1 MSGKERAPI
10 QGVAPQ
16 NADDRVR
23 TLAPSRLL
31 LVRHGESTW
40 NATRRIQGQLDPPLS
55 DRGLDQARELGERLA
70 GHQLAGFYC
79 SDLVRT
85 RQTAEEIAASLGIDP
100 VHEQGLREIALGA
113 WEGKT
118 RAELMEEFPALWERW
133 RREPSWDVVPGGEG
147 AHVFAGRVTSTLE
160 RIRERHPEGDVLC
173 VTHGGVIQVAI
184 LNVVGRGSQ
193 GVFPFLIENGS
204 LTVIQRSNGRSV
216 VTTVNDTCHLS

>member
-1 MSGKERAPI
+1 MSGKERTPI

-16 NADDRVR
+16 SADDRVR

-55 DRGLDQARELGERLA
+55 DRGLDQARELAERLA
-70 GHQLAGFYC
+70 GHQLAGFYS
-79 SDLVRT
+79 SDLART
-85 RQTAEEIAASLGIDP
+85 RQTADEIAATVGIEP
-100 VHEQGLREIALGA
+100 TLEQGLREIALGA

-118 RAELMEEFPALWERW
+118 RAELMDEFPELWERW
-133 RREPSWDVVPGGEG
+133 RREPTWDVVPGGEG
-147 AHVFAGRVTSTLE
+147 AEPFAE
-160 RIRERHPEGDVLC
+160 RITRTLNSIHERHPQGDVLC

-184 LNVVGRGSQ
+184 LNVVGRASHGI
-193 GVFPFLIENGS
+193 FPFLIENCS
-204 LTVIQRSNGRSV
+204 LTVIQSANGRSV

>member
-55 DRGLDQARELGERLA
+55 DRGLDQARELAERLA

-79 SDLVRT
+79 SDLART
-85 RQTAEEIAASLGIDP
+85 RQTADEIAATVGMKP
-100 VHEQGLREIALGA
+100 THEQGLREIALGA

-118 RAELMEEFPALWERW
+118 RAELMDEFPELWERW
-133 RREPSWDVVPGGEG
+133 RREPTWDVVPGGEG
-147 AHVFAGRVTSTLE
+147 AEPFAQRVTRTLGG
-160 RIRERHPEGDVLC
+160 IHERHPRGDVLC

-184 LNVVGRGSQ
+184 LNVVGRASHGI
-193 GVFPFLIENGS
+193 FPFLIENCS
-204 LTVIQRSNGRSV
+204 LTVIQSANGRSV